1 MFDKF
6 RQKGAERF
14 YTTENNKARTETV
27 EQAAAM
33 DDKLI
38 SVWTGIPIFAS
49 LTTPRIELE
58 ERLSQDEYL
67 RLLMNADPEKRPIQ
81 KKRYCLVYENQY
93 FEIDLFPFWTDQ
105 AIVEI
110 ELIREDSPVVFP
122 PELEVIR
129 EVTGDPDY
137 TNAALAAIS

>member
-1 MFDKF
+1 
-6 RQKGAERF
+6 
-14 YTTENNKARTETV
+14 
-27 EQAAAM
+27 M

>member
-14 YTTENNKARTETV
+14 YTTENNQARTETV

>member
-14 YTTENNKARTETV
+14 YTTENNKARAETV